1 MDITL
6 DPVSVRVLGSLIE
19 KEATTPEYYPMSLN
33 AVVNACNQKSNRE
46 PVMLLSEDV
55 VLKSLEDLNGKHL
68 VWKRSVAG
76 ARVMKYEQA
85 VRNVFQFSDQEIA
98 ILCILMLRG
107 PQTVGEIRQR
117 TERLCTF
124 ASLEDAEKGI
134 RSLMSMEGGPF
145 VVELPRQPGHKEPRF
160 IHLFSGKEWADEF
173 GKMADT
179 PVVESAYP
187 MNGGQSSGDRITE
200 LEASVSDL
208 KEQMQLLRKEF
219 DDFKKMLE

>member
-1 MDITL
+1 
-6 DPVSVRVLGSLIE
+6 
-19 KEATTPEYYPMSLN
+19 MSLN
-33 AVVNACNQKSNRE
+33 AVVNACNQKSNRD
-46 PVMLLSEDV
+46 PMMQLSEDV

-107 PQTVGEIRQR
+107 PQTIGEIRLR

-124 ASLEDAEKGI
+124 ESLEAAEKVI
-134 RSLMSMEGGPF
+134 RSLMSMDGGPF
-145 VVELPRQPGHKEPRF
+145 IVELPRQPGRKEPRF
-160 IHLFSGKEWADEF
+160 IHLFSGKEWAEEF
-173 GKMADT
+173 GKMADS
-179 PVVESAYP
+179 PGESTYP
-187 MNGGQSSGDRITE
+187 LNNGQSSGDRITE
-200 LEASVSDL
+200 LEATVSDL